1 MLVCKDGVRD
11 VNSDLFVDNW
21 ETNYEENP
29 TTGNIEL
36 IENVSGLVKT
46 DEQTFLGLV
55 ISSKGDDMDNLNQM
69 NQKSFPIV
77 F

>member
-1 MLVCKDGVRD
+1 MLVCKDGVND

-36 IENVSGLVKT
+36 IENFSGLIKIRKWRNRHT
-46 DEQTFLGLV
+46 WDL
-55 ISSKGDDMDNLNQM
+55 
-69 NQKSFPIV
+69 
-77 F
+77 